1 MYFLFIEKGLS
12 MLHKNR
18 LFTPGPTPLLPAAQ
32 TAMAAFTAHH
42 RTADFKALFQR
53 VLADMKEF
61 VGTKN
66 DVLVLAS
73 SGTGVMEASVSNLT
87 SPGDK
92 VLVLTAGKFGER
104 WTGLAKAFGCHVDVL
119 SVPYGE
125 TFSPDEIR
133 AKFTPDVR
141 AVFVQ
146 ATESSTGARHDV
158 ERIAKIV
165 RAQNDT
171 LLIVD
176 AITGLG
182 TTHLDVDGWGVD
194 VIIGGSQ
201 KALMMPPGLAYCAVS
216 ERAWKRMETTT
227 SPRYYFDLRKERKSA
242 AKGETAYTP
251 ATSLFAA
258 LGAALDFVRGMGKGD
273 LAKGREKLVNNAELC
288 AEMTRAG
295 AKALGLK
302 LYASSPAA
310 ALTAIK
316 SPEGIDSGKIV
327 KEFRES
333 FDAVVANG
341 QGEMK
346 GQLFRIAHIG
356 YYDYLDTIGI
366 LGALEHVLARVTDKS
381 VEYGAAVRAAQQ
393 VYART
398 LSEKQQLVNV

>member
-1 MYFLFIEKGLS
+1 
-12 MLHKNR
+12 MLRKNR

-32 TAMAAFTAHH
+32 TAMASFTAHH
-42 RTADFKALFQR
+42 RTADFRALFQR
-53 VLADMKEF
+53 VLSDMKEF
-61 VGTKN
+61 IGTKN
-66 DVLVLAS
+66 DVLVLAC
-73 SGTGVMEASVSNLT
+73 SGTGMMEASVSNLT

-104 WTGLAKAFGCHVDVL
+104 WTGLAKAFGCKVDVL
-119 SVPYGE
+119 SSPYGS
-125 TFSPDEIR
+125 TFSLDEIR
-133 AKFTPDVR
+133 AKLTSDVR

-146 ATESSTGARHDV
+146 ATESSTGARHDI
-158 ERIAKIV
+158 RGISKIV
-165 RAQNDT
+165 REHSDT
-171 LLIVD
+171 LLVVD

-182 TTHLDVDGWGVD
+182 TTHLDVDGWGLD

-201 KALMMPPGLAYCAVS
+201 KALMMPPGLAYSAVS
-216 ERAWKRMETTT
+216 ERAWKRMEATT

-242 AKGETAYTP
+242 ARGESAYTP

-258 LGAALDFVRGMGKGD
+258 MGAAFEFIREMGNGD
-273 LAKGREKLVNNAELC
+273 LAKGRETLVDNAELC

-295 AKALGLK
+295 AQALGLK
-302 LYASSPAA
+302 LYAATPSA
-310 ALTAIK
+310 ALTAIC
-316 SPEGIDSGKIV
+316 SPDEIDSGKIV

-366 LGALEHVLARVTDKS
+366 LGALEHALSRVTGKT
-381 VEYGAAVRAAQQ
+381 VKYGSALSAAQET
-393 VYART
+393 YARG
-398 LSEKQQLVNV
+398 LSNHVQLLEV

>member
-1 MYFLFIEKGLS
+1 

-32 TAMAAFTAHH
+32 TAMASFTAHH

-61 VGTKN
+61 IGTKN

-87 SPGDK
+87 SPGDH

-104 WTGLAKAFGCHVDVL
+104 WTGLAKAFGCKVDVL
-119 SVPYGE
+119 EAPYGQ
-125 TFSPDEIR
+125 TFSLD
-133 AKFTPDVR
+133 DVR
-141 AVFVQ
+141 ARLNDQVRVVYVQ
-146 ATESSTGARHDV
+146 ATESSTGARHDI
-158 ERIAKIV
+158 EGIAKVV
-165 RAQNDT
+165 REQGGNDT
-171 LLIVD
+171 LLVVD

-216 ERAWKRMETTT
+216 ERAWKRMDTTT
-227 SPRYYFDLRKERKSA
+227 SPRFYFDLRKERKSA

-258 LGAALDFVRGMGKGD
+258 LGAALEFVRGMGNGD
-273 LAKGREKLVNNAELC
+273 LAKGREELVDNAELC

-302 LYASSPAA
+302 LYASAPAA
-310 ALTAIK
+310 ALTAIYA
-316 SPEGIDSGKIV
+316 PEGIDSGKIV
-327 KEFRES
+327 KEFREA

-346 GQLFRIAHIG
+346 GKLFRIAHIG

-366 LGALEHVLARVTDKS
+366 LGALEHVLAKVTDRK
-381 VEYGAAVRAAQQ
+381 VEYGAAVRAAQE

-398 LSEKQQLVNV
+398 QLEKRQLVGA

>member
-1 MYFLFIEKGLS
+1 

-32 TAMAAFTAHH
+32 TAMASFTAHH

-61 VGTKN
+61 IGTKN

-73 SGTGVMEASVSNLT
+73 SGTGVMEASVVAVSLQKN
-87 SPGDK
+87 S

-104 WTGLAKAFGCHVDVL
+104 WTGLAKAFGCHVEVL
-119 SVPYGE
+119 EVPYGE
-125 TFSPDEIR
+125 TFSLDDIR
-133 AKFTPDVR
+133 ARMNNQVR

-146 ATESSTGARHDV
+146 ATESSTGARHDI
-158 ERIAKIV
+158 EGIAKIV
-165 RAQNDT
+165 REHGDET
-171 LLIVD
+171 LLVVD

-182 TTHLDVDGWGVD
+182 TTHLDVDKWGVD

-216 ERAWKRMETTT
+216 ERAWKHMDKAT

-258 LGAALDFVRGMGKGD
+258 LGAALEFVRGMGKGD
-273 LAKGREKLVNNAELC
+273 LAKGREQLVNNAELC
-288 AEMTRAG
+288 AEMTWAG

-310 ALTAIK
+310 ALTAITA
-316 SPEGIDSGKIV
+316 PDGLDSGRIV

-393 VYART
+393 VYARVVA
-398 LSEKQQLVNV
+398 EKKELANA